1 MKKTT
6 MTRLLHGALIV
17 CTLLLAGLFF
27 WAIPTYG
34 AYMATTEAP
43 EFAYAY
49 WPCLIWAWC
58 FAAPIFAAVIPA
70 WRICSSISSEEGA
83 FTRSNARCLRWIAYL
98 AFADAVIFPAGML
111 IVGAMG
117 AGSPGLVVMVTPSV
131 MLACVAVG
139 IAFLCLA
146 CLVDDAAKLKEDSD
160 LTI

>member
-6 MTRLLHGALIV
+6 MTRLLHAALIV
-17 CTLLLAGLFF
+17 GTLLLAGLFF

-34 AYMATTEAP
+34 GYMATVEAP

-70 WRICSSISSEEGA
+70 WRICSSISTEEGA
-83 FTRSNARCLRWIAYL
+83 FTRSNAKCLRWIACL
-98 AFADAVIFPAGML
+98 AFADAVIFPVGML
-111 IVGAMG
+111 IVGMMG
-117 AGSPGLVVMVTPSV
+117 AGSPGLVVLVTPAV
-131 MLACVAVG
+131 MLVCVAVG
-139 IAFLCLA
+139 IAFLCLG
-146 CLVDDAAKLKEDSD
+146 CLVDDAAKLKEDND